1 MKRLRVAAVAGVAG
15 LVLAGCGGGSSAQS
29 GPPADLQARM
39 EQMQSCLVAH
49 GVQGPAPG
57 SPPPGASGAGQMPD
71 PSGRPPRMNAKT
83 RKAFEAC
90 GGGVPFSGAPP
101 AGVQPPPG

>member
-1 MKRLRVAAVAGVAG
+1 MRRLRVAAVAGLAG
-15 LVLAGCGGGSSAQS
+15 VVLAGCGGGSSTPS
-29 GPPADLQARM
+29 GPPADAQARM
-39 EQMQSCLVAH
+39 EQMHSCLAAH

-57 SPPPGASGAGQMPD
+57 APPPGASGAGRMPA
-71 PSGRPPRMNAKT
+71 PGRPPKMDAKT

-101 AGVQPPPG
+101 AGVQPPSG